1 MVQGRVA
8 QSVLNCALLFAF
20 CAAVLSVQNISA
32 LAECSSGIAPK
43 VSTSV
48 QTVSPA
54 EKMFERA
61 DWVFNNA
68 EQVHYG
74 HRKVSATNQVKR
86 FSNGRCE
93 ADTDCSGFVS
103 YLLSDFPKHYDS
115 IRKLQPDRSYPQ
127 AKTYVQFFTDL
138 KTDAATDGWVKVAST
153 DDLRRGDLIAWKKP
167 QPADGVKRKTNTGH
181 IAIVIDRPGAVEETQ
196 INGQTY
202 RYQSINVIDS
212 SSVKHFQPEILPPL
226 SSMPHRDGIGKGVV
240 RILLDDTNRP
250 IGYWEGTYWYEG
262 NKDIRKP
269 TLTNSIAFARMVAD
283 SN

>member
-1 MVQGRVA
+1 MLISRVA
-8 QSVLNCALLFAF
+8 QSVLNCAFMFAF
-20 CAAVLSVQNISA
+20 CAAVFSVQNFSA
-32 LAECSSGIAPK
+32 LAESSSGIAPR

-48 QTVSPA
+48 QTASPA
-54 EKMFERA
+54 ERMFERA

-68 EQVHYG
+68 ERVHYG
-74 HRKVSATNQVKR
+74 HRKVSVNNQVKR

-103 YLLSDFPKHYDS
+103 YLLSDFPKHYDV
-115 IRKLQPDRSYPQ
+115 IRKLQPDRTYPQ
-127 AKTYVQFFTDL
+127 AKTYVQFFTSL
-138 KTDAATDGWVKVAST
+138 KPDTVTGGWLKVANT
-153 DDLRRGDLIAWKKP
+153 DELRRGDLIAWRKP

-181 IAIVIDRPGAVEETQ
+181 IAIVIDKPGPVEATE
-196 INGQTY
+196 INSKTY

-226 SSMPHRDGIGKGVV
+226 SSMPHRDGIGKGMV
-240 RILLDDTNRP
+240 RIILDDDNQP

-269 TLTNSIAFARMVAD
+269 TLTDSIVFARMVAD

>member
-1 MVQGRVA
+1 MLMSRVA
-8 QSVLNCALLFAF
+8 QSVLNCAFMFAF
-20 CAAVLSVQNISA
+20 CAVVFSVQSISA
-32 LAECSSGIAPK
+32 LAESSSGIAQR

-48 QTVSPA
+48 QTTSPA
-54 EKMFERA
+54 ERMFERA

-68 EQVHYG
+68 ERVHYG
-74 HRKVSATNQVKR
+74 HRKVSVNNQVKR

-103 YLLSDFPKHYDS
+103 YLLSDFPKQYDV
-115 IRKLQPDRSYPQ
+115 IRKLQPDRTYPQ
-127 AKTYVQFFTDL
+127 AKTYVQFFTSL
-138 KTDAATDGWVKVAST
+138 KPDTVTGGWLKVANT
-153 DDLRRGDLIAWKKP
+153 DELRRGDLIAWRKP

-181 IAIVIDRPGAVEETQ
+181 IAIVIAKPGPVEATE
-196 INGQTY
+196 INSKTY
-202 RYQSINVIDS
+202 RYKSINVIDS

-226 SSMPHRDGIGKGVV
+226 SSMPHRDGIGKGMV
-240 RILLDDTNRP
+240 RIILDDDNQP

-269 TLTNSIAFARMVAD
+269 TLTDSIVFARMVAD